1 VCYTFRRALDL
12 SETATGGSQGGDS
25 ASRSTG
31 LQLLMDGSNA
41 ASPLRIPVM
50 GLFVIYRNAG
60 EFPFPSREDVRLCA
74 TEFKIATLAL

>member
-1 VCYTFRRALDL
+1 
-12 SETATGGSQGGDS
+12 
-25 ASRSTG
+25 
-31 LQLLMDGSNA
+31 MDGSNA